1 MEITTL
7 GMNLRE
13 NILKRRFKMSDK
25 KLTNPGK
32 KNRYGGL
39 RGRPAIN
46 KALEEAMKPP
56 KKIKPIK
63 PGK

>member
-1 MEITTL
+1 
-7 GMNLRE
+7 
-13 NILKRRFKMSDK
+13 MSDK
-25 KLTNPGK
+25 KLTDPGK

-39 RGRPAIN
+39 RGRPSIN